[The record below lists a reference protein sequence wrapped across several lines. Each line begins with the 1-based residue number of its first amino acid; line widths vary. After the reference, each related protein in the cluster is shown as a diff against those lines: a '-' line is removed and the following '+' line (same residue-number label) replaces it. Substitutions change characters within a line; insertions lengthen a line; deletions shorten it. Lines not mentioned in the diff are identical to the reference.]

1 MKKIFALLLIT
12 TALQAQKTAG
22 VIRYEFSW
30 DRLKMIEKNK
40 FLTNEQKQ
48 REMQTSKNYQSY
60 KTYTELTFNNEG
72 SWYGVASDERGNSW
86 QKTEYWVRRDF
97 TQNKV
102 LETQMISGKVYIVE
116 DSLYTLPWKIK
127 SEIKEVAGHLCML
140 ATTYDSLRNY
150 AIEAWFTTDIPMN
163 IGPEEFMGLPGAIL
177 EVNINEGVVVITAT
191 SVKPDANQALP
202 PLPKKVKGKR
212 YTRADF
218 QAAVLKY
225 VKDMEAARQSLW
237 GLRY

>member
-1 MKKIFALLLIT
+1 MKKIFLLVLIT

-22 VIRYEFSW
+22 VIRYDYGF

-40 FLTNEQKQ
+40 FLSNEQKQ
-48 REMQTSKNYQSY
+48 RALQTSKNYEMY
-60 KTYTELTFNNEG
+60 KSGTELTFNTEG
-72 SWYGVASDERGNSW
+72 SYYGAAADERGNSW

-97 TQNKV
+97 TENKV

-116 DSLYTLPWKIK
+116 DSLYAFPWKIK
-127 SEIKEVAGHLCML
+127 SEIKEVAGYLCML
-140 ATTYDSLRNY
+140 ATTYDSVRNY
-150 AIEAWFTTDIPMN
+150 TIEAWFTTDIPLS

-177 EVNINEGVVVITAT
+177 EVNIDEGVVLITAT
-191 SVKPDANQALP
+191 AVTLNEKQELP

-212 YTRADF
+212 YTHIAYKE
-218 QAAVLKY
+218 AVTKY
-225 VKDMEAARQSLW
+225 VKTMEEAKQFPW